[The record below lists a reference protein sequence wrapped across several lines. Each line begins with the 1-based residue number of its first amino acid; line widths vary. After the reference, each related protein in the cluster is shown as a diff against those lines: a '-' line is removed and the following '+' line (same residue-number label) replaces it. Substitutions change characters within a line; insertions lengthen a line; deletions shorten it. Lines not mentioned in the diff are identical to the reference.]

1 MGASDQTVSV
11 IIPTRNRSAFLR
23 RALTSVTAQTW
34 RPSEIIV
41 VDDGST
47 DDTSRWLPPEFPDV
61 HYVQQSHCGV
71 SAARNRGVKEASGE
85 WIAFL
90 DSDDAW
96 LPAKL
101 ERQLESLHA
110 HPEHALCHTDE
121 IWMRRGRRVNPKD
134 RHAKAGGFI
143 FQRCLPLCVISPSSV
158 MLRRSFLKDM
168 GGFDETL
175 PVCEDY
181 DLWLRI
187 CSRHPVL
194 YLDERLVIKHGGHSD
209 QLSRRYWGMD
219 RYRICALQKIV
230 KSGWLSVE
238 DGEAALRTL
247 VGKIE
252 IYLTGARKRGKPDV
266 NTYEA
271 LLVHYRQRLA
281 GQKIA

>member
-1 MGASDQTVSV
+1 MNRGFGHVSV
-11 IIPTRNRSAFLR
+11 IIPTRNRSVLLR
-23 RALTSVTAQTW
+23 RALASVTAQTMQ
-34 RPSEIIV
+34 PAEIIV
-41 VDDGST
+41 VDDGSM
-47 DDTSRWLPPEFPDV
+47 DGTSRWLPDEFQSV
-61 HYVQQSHCGV
+61 RYVQQPHRGV
-71 SAARNRGVKEASGE
+71 SAARNRGVEEAGGE

-90 DSDDAW
+90 DSDDEW

-101 ERQLESLHA
+101 ERQLAALHA

-121 IWMRRGRRVNPKD
+121 IWIRRGRRVNPKD
-134 RHAKAGGFI
+134 RHAKTGGFI

-158 MLRRSFLKDM
+158 MLRRSFLENV

-194 YLDERLVIKHGGHSD
+194 YLDEPLVIKHGGHSD
-209 QLSRRYWGMD
+209 QLSRRHWGMD
-219 RYRICALQKIV
+219 RYRIRALQKIV
-230 KSGWLSVE
+230 DSGSLSTQ

-266 NTYEA
+266 ETYEA
-271 LLVHYRQRLA
+271 LLAHYRQRLA
-281 GQKIA
+281 GQKTA